1 MKVQVNYEDTDVSQ
15 VLGSIIKH
23 ENKDEFIKLITPMI
37 CSSSSAATQL
47 FRLLISGNKLP
58 DVISNGTIC
67 KIHIDNLGYGANKK
81 LVQKKYADA
90 DNNIIV
96 RVHQFR
102 GYHEYTNY
110 EILYNNVNTDDSV
123 TEEKT
128 YVSFDAIT
136 VVEEF

>member
-1 MKVQVNYEDTDVSQ
+1 ME
-15 VLGSIIKH
+15 
-23 ENKDEFIKLITPMI
+23 P
-37 CSSSSAATQL
+37 QL
-47 FRLLISGNKLP
+47 LLFFHLLWYLWQSFFLVYKR
-58 DVISNGTIC
+58 
-67 KIHIDNLGYGANKK
+67 

-90 DNNIIV
+90 DDNIIV

-102 GYHEYTNY
+102 GYHEYANY

-128 YVSFDAIT
+128 FVSFDNIT